1 MRIIGGKA
9 KGRTLHFPSGSKER
23 PTSDFLREALFNLLG
38 YLQNKTFLDLFAG
51 SGSVG
56 LEAASR
62 GAQGVYFVEKNKHLV
77 EVIKKNIQKC
87 CLDKN
92 CRIIAGDIEFGLRDL
107 FRKKNEFDI
116 IFADPPYSQDL
127 VEETLKSLSK
137 YNVLKEDGVIV
148 IQHSI
153 KENFTEIIDDNIYQ
167 TDQRKYGDNALTF
180 LKWSGNDTGNFR

>member
-1 MRIIGGKA
+1 M
-9 KGRTLHFPSGSKER
+9 HFPSRSKER

-38 YLQNKTFLDLFAG
+38 PLQNQTFLDLFAG

-62 GAQGVYFVEKNKHLV
+62 GAQSVFFVEKNKQLV
-77 EVIKKNIQKC
+77 EVIKRNIQTC
-87 CLDKN
+87 CLDQN
-92 CRIIAGDIEFGLRDL
+92 CRIIAGDIDFGLSDL

-116 IFADPPYSQDL
+116 IFADPPYNREL
-127 VEETLKSLSK
+127 VGKTLKLLSK
-137 YNVLKEDGVIV
+137 HNVLRKNGIVV

-153 KENFTEIIDDNIYQ
+153 KETYRELNDNIYQ

-180 LKWSGNDTGNFR
+180 LKMEWK

>member
-1 MRIIGGKA
+1 MRIIGGEA

-38 YLQNKTFLDLFAG
+38 SLQDKTFLDLFAG

-56 LEAASR
+56 LEAVSR
-62 GAQGVYFVEKNKHLV
+62 GAQGVFFVEKNQHLV
-77 EVIKKNIQKC
+77 EVIKRNIQTC

-92 CRIIAGDIEFGLRDL
+92 CRIIAGDIESSLRDL
-107 FRKKNEFDI
+107 FRKKYEFDI
-116 IFADPPYSQDL
+116 IYADPPYNREL
-127 VEETLKSLSK
+127 VGKTLKLLSK
-137 YNVLKEDGVIV
+137 YNVLKKDGIII

-153 KENFTEIIDDNIYQ
+153 REIFRELADKIYQ

-180 LKWSGNDTGNFR
+180 LKWSGNDTGKYY

>member
-1 MRIIGGKA
+1 MRIIGGEA
-9 KGRTLHFPSGSKER
+9 KGRTLHFPSRSEER

-38 YLQNKTFLDLFAG
+38 PLQNKTFLDLFAG

-62 GAQGVYFVEKNKHLV
+62 GAQVVYFVEKNKQLV
-77 EVIKKNIQKC
+77 EVIKKNIQTC
-87 CLDKN
+87 CLGIK
-92 CRIIAGDIEFGLRDL
+92 CRIIAGDIDFGLDDL

-116 IFADPPYSQDL
+116 IFADPPYNREL
-127 VEETLKSLSK
+127 VEATLKSLSK
-137 YNVLKEDGVIV
+137 KKVFRKDSLIV

-153 KENFTEIIDDNIYQ
+153 KEIYYELDDNIYQ

-180 LKWSGNDTGNFR
+180 LKWSGNDTG

>member
-1 MRIIGGKA
+1 MRIIGGEA
-9 KGRTLHFPSGSKER
+9 KGRTLRFPSRSNQR

-38 YLQNKTFLDLFAG
+38 PLQNQTFLDLFAG

-62 GAQGVYFVEKNKHLV
+62 GAQVVCFVEKNKQLV
-77 EVIKKNIQKC
+77 DVIKKNIQTC

-92 CRIIAGDIEFGLRDL
+92 CRIIAGDIDFGLHDL

-116 IFADPPYSQDL
+116 VFADPPYNREL
-127 VEETLKSLSK
+127 VEATLKSLSK
-137 YNVLKEDGVIV
+137 HQVLRKDGIIV

-153 KENFTEIIDDNIYQ
+153 KETFSELADNIYQ

-180 LKWSGNDTGNFR
+180 LKWSRNDTG

>member
-1 MRIIGGKA
+1 MI
-9 KGRTLHFPSGSKER
+9 
-23 PTSDFLREALFNLLG
+23 FLE
-38 YLQNKTFLDLFAG
+38 
-51 SGSVG
+51 
-56 LEAASR
+56 
-62 GAQGVYFVEKNKHLV
+62 
-77 EVIKKNIQKC
+77 
-87 CLDKN
+87 
-92 CRIIAGDIEFGLRDL
+92 
-107 FRKKNEFDI
+107 KKNEFDI

-153 KENFTEIIDDNIYQ
+153 KENFTELVDDNIYQ